1 MKAVSYLI
9 VVLGSSAAMAL
20 LFVWGGFFNISAR
33 EPHWSATTWLMGMV
47 RDRSIAVHSN
57 YIELVQV
64 DGSKSLA
71 VGLEHFHDMCRLCHG
86 APGYPQSEFAKGLY
100 PNPPELASKSV
111 QTRTDV
117 EIYWIIDN
125 GLKMTGMP
133 AFGATHDKNAIL
145 GMMAVLRKLP
155 SLSADEYH
163 SMLDAAGLDKKT
175 QNNSH
180 GATNGDESHSPLIDQ
195 KGHHP

>member
-1 MKAVSYLI
+1 MKAVSCLM

-20 LFVWGGFFNISAR
+20 LFVWSGFFNISAR
-33 EPHWSATTWLMGMV
+33 EPHWSATTLLIGVV

-57 YIELVQV
+57 NIMLDQV
-64 DGSKSLA
+64 DNSKYLSA
-71 VGLEHFHDMCRLCHG
+71 GLEHFHDMCRLCHG

-100 PNPPELASKSV
+100 PSPPELASKTV
-111 QTRTDV
+111 QSRSDV
-117 EIYWIIDN
+117 EIYWIVDN

-133 AFGATHDKNAIL
+133 AFGSTHDKDAIL

-155 SLSADEYH
+155 SLSANEYL
-163 SMLDAAGLDKKT
+163 SMLDAAGLVKKT

-180 GATNGDESHSPLIDQ
+180 GATNDESHSPLIDQ
-195 KGHHP
+195 KGHHH